1 MAEESNKEN
10 PNQAVWHQVFALG
23 HPKLQ
28 SYQRFNKHL
37 PSPPRCKLCSAPFR
51 GVGSLWMAMTGRRP
65 SNRNPRFCSRCDQ
78 FIRAFPGGAEVEMS
92 MLFVD
97 VRGST
102 SLAEQMSPT
111 EYSRSINEFYA
122 ASTQALIDT
131 DGFVIDV
138 VGDEVVGL
146 YPPGF
151 SGPDHARKAIEGAK
165 ALLRA
170 SEQANTG
177 GRGLPIGVAV
187 HTGVA
192 FIGTVSGA
200 EEGISD
206 VRALGDNVNVTARL
220 ASQAGPGEA
229 LISDAAFAAAGLSGD
244 FERRTLELKGK
255 SERVSVHVLR
265 GAQP

>member
-1 MAEESNKEN
+1 MTQPSQPQNAEL
-10 PNQAVWHQVFALG
+10 WHQIFALG

-28 SYQRFNKHL
+28 SYQRFNKRL

-51 GVGSLWMAMTGRRP
+51 GIGGVVMAMTGRRP
-65 SNRNPRFCSRCDQ
+65 SNRNPRFCSRCDH

-92 MLFVD
+92 MLFAD

-102 SLAEQMSPT
+102 SLAERVSAT
-111 EYSRSINEFYA
+111 EYGRLMNAFYA
-122 ASTQALIDT
+122 AATAALVAT

-151 SGPDHARKAIEGAK
+151 SGPDHARKAIHA
-165 ALLRA
+165 ARDLLA
-170 SEQANTG
+170 AA
-177 GRGLPIGVAV
+177 GRSGTLPIGVAV

-200 EEGISD
+200 EEGIAD
-206 VRALGDNVNVTARL
+206 VRALGDSINTAARL
-220 ASQAGPGEA
+220 ASQAAPGEA
-229 LISDAAFAAAGLSGD
+229 LISDAACAAAGQPMSDLD
-244 FERRTLELKGK
+244 HRNLVLKGK
-255 SERVSVHVLR
+255 AEPVGVRVLH
-265 GAQP
+265 AQAV